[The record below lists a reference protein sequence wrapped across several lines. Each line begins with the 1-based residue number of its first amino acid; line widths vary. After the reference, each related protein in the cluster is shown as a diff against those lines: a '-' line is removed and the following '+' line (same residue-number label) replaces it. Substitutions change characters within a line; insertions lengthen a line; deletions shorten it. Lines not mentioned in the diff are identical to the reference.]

1 MGEGRRRSTVFGLL
15 FALACA
21 VALAIVPSAQAANI
35 VPNPG
40 FESNCS
46 GVPCNWSVVPGT
58 AVTLAYDTV
67 NPNPPSTASMSV
79 TVAQSTAIGAVS
91 DCVPVALAPGPYSA
105 SFWYRTTATLTH
117 VPGLAAFGYANNN
130 CTGSSFS
137 LGNLNAPSTISDGA
151 WHVVSGTLA
160 VPNAFAAHSMQFEPF
175 FQCACNQTTTATV
188 NFDDVAFE
196 TTPLAVTVYGLRATR
211 SHRGVVLRWR
221 TGTEADTL
229 GFNVYRQ
236 TGARRVLVNRRLIPA
251 VGAVAGSL
259 YSYRDRSAPQHR
271 ALRYWLQDVAV
282 DGTRTWHGSVRLSG
296 T

>member
-1 MGEGRRRSTVFGLL
+1 MGEGRRRPRVFGLL

-21 VALAIVPSAQAANI
+21 VALGVVPSAQAANI

-40 FESNCS
+40 FEADCA
-46 GVPCNWSVVPGT
+46 GIPCNWSVVPGT

-91 DCVPVALAPGPYSA
+91 DCVPVVLAPGTYSA

-130 CTGSSFS
+130 CTGFSFS

-151 WHVVSGTLA
+151 WHPVSGTLTST
-160 VPNAFAAHSMQFEPF
+160 FAGQSMQFEPF
-175 FQCACNQTTTATV
+175 FQCACDQTTTATV

-259 YSYRDRSAPQHR
+259 YSYRDHAAPQHR

-296 T
+296 A

>member
-1 MGEGRRRSTVFGLL
+1 MGESRRRPSVFGSL

-21 VALAIVPSAQAANI
+21 VALAVVPSAQAANI

-40 FESNCS
+40 FEANCS
-46 GVPCNWSVVPGT
+46 GIPCSWSVVPGT

-67 NPNPPSTASMSV
+67 NPHPPSTASISV
-79 TVAQSTAIGAVS
+79 TVAQSTAIGPVS
-91 DCVPVALAPGPYSA
+91 ACVPVVLAPGKYSA
-105 SFWYRTTATLTH
+105 SFWYRTNATLTH
-117 VPGLAAFGYANNN
+117 VPGLAALGYANNN
-130 CTGSSFS
+130 CTGFQFS

-151 WHVVSGTLA
+151 WHAVSGTLTN
-160 VPNAFAAHSMQFEPF
+160 PFAAQSMQFEPF
-175 FQCACNQTTTATV
+175 FQCACSPTTTATV

-196 TTPLAVTVYGLRATR
+196 STPLAVTVYGLRATR

-221 TGTEADTL
+221 TGTEADTI

-251 VGAVAGSL
+251 VGGVAGSV
-259 YSYRDRSAPQHR
+259 YSYLDRAAPRHR
-271 ALRYWLQDVAV
+271 ALHYWLQDVAV

-296 T
+296 A

>member
-1 MGEGRRRSTVFGLL
+1 MGEGRRRPTVFGLL
-15 FALACA
+15 FALASA
-21 VALAIVPSAQAANI
+21 VALAVVPSAQAANI

-40 FESNCS
+40 FEANCS
-46 GVPCNWSVVPGT
+46 GIPCNWSVVPGT

-91 DCVPVALAPGPYSA
+91 DCVPVVLAPGPYSA
-105 SFWYRTTATLTH
+105 SFSYRTTATLTH
-117 VPGLAAFGYANNN
+117 VPGLAAFGFANNN
-130 CTGSSFS
+130 CTGLEFS

-151 WHVVSGTLA
+151 WHAVSGTLTN
-160 VPNAFAAHSMQFEPF
+160 PSAAQSMQFEPF

-188 NFDDVAFE
+188 NIDDVAFE

-259 YSYRDRSAPQHR
+259 YSYRDRAAPQGR

-296 T
+296 A

>member
-1 MGEGRRRSTVFGLL
+1 MVGRRRRPTILGFL
-15 FALACA
+15 FALGCI
-21 VALAIVPSAQAANI
+21 VALGVVPSAQAANV

-40 FESNCS
+40 FELNCA
-46 GVPCNWSVVPGT
+46 GIPCNWSVVPGT

-67 NPNPPSTASMSV
+67 NPHPPSTASISV
-79 TVAQSTAIGAVS
+79 TVAQSTAIGPVS
-91 DCVPVALAPGPYSA
+91 SCVPVVLAPGPYSA

-117 VPGLAAFGYANNN
+117 VPGLTAFSYASNN
-130 CTGSSFS
+130 CTGPSFS

-151 WHVVSGTLA
+151 WHAVSGTLTNPFPA
-160 VPNAFAAHSMQFEPF
+160 QSLQFEPF
-175 FQCACNQTTTATV
+175 FACACSQSTTATV

-196 TTPLAVTVYGLRATR
+196 TTPLAVSVHGLRATR

-251 VGAVAGSL
+251 LGGVAGSA

-271 ALRYWLQDVAV
+271 VLRYWLQDVAI
-282 DGTRTWHGSVRLSG
+282 DGTRTWHASVRVSG
-296 T
+296 A